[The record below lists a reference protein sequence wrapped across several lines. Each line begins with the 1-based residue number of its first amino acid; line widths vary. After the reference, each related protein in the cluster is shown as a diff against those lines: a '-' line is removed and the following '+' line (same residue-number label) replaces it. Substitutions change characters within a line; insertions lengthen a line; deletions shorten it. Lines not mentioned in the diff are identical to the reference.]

1 VAVDQTTD
9 SRFDGGDRV
18 TIVVLCVIFLVVVS
32 LFFVFIY
39 LQGLTSYPPDRI
51 EGAVAGQKFDY
62 FAYALEYR
70 ERRLTLSLTLRT
82 FITSLGFIVGLV
94 LAVIGGIF
102 ILRRALVDFSASASG
117 IGGFGR
123 AAAAIVPVVPVVPV
137 APLVPVAADADPAAG
152 APAAAANPAPAT
164 PVADA
169 VRGASFALATNSPGL
184 VFMLAGVVVI
194 YVTQL
199 LAIQIGAPEIFPAN
213 SRVLCDAMESAAQ
226 TCTVADT
233 PTQSAALDKLQVL
246 LKFCEGN
253 QTENG
258 CPQLQ
263 GLVDA
268 SGVDKLG
275 GAK

>member
-1 VAVDQTTD
+1 MAIDQTTD

-18 TIVVLCVIFLVVVS
+18 TIVLLCVIFLVVVS

-51 EGAVAGQKFDY
+51 EGAVAGHRFDY

-102 ILRRALVDFSASASG
+102 ILRRALADFSASASG
-117 IGGFGR
+117 LGGLGR
-123 AAAAIVPVVPVVPV
+123 AVAPIVPV
-137 APLVPVAADADPAAG
+137 APVAPVAPVVPAGDPPADGA
-152 APAAAANPAPAT
+152 APAPAPAT

-213 SRVLCDAMESAAQ
+213 SRVLCDAMETAAQ
-226 TCTVADT
+226 TCSVGDT
-233 PTQSAALDKLQVL
+233 TAAQAPQPDQLKILQRFCQSNPG
-246 LKFCEGN
+246 EP
-253 QTENG
+253 G
-258 CPQLQ
+258 CPQLK
-263 GLVDA
+263 GLLDS
-268 SGVDKLG
+268 SGIAKLG
-275 GAK
+275 DGK